1 MQGANH
7 EFISS
12 IAGHV
17 DSDSIPV
24 LQAKEAVVKA
34 VNELYRVCLIVDKDQ
49 LQLDFDHCVTAA
61 PDSVTSEKFHA
72 LEETCTSKVGNRA
85 EVTSEHLAEE
95 QKEEFEEINKV
106 ASNSVMG
113 SGGFIGLSH
122 GSHSLVSQL
131 FHEMH
136 GTDLNGGG
144 KEHARNDCFG
154 RQQRCGLFS

>member
-1 MQGANH
+1 LQVANN

-34 VNELYRVCLIVDKDQ
+34 VNELYRVRLIVDKDQ
-49 LQLDFDHCVTAA
+49 LQLDFDHCVTVA

-72 LEETCTSKVGNRA
+72 LEETCMSKVGNRA

-106 ASNSVMG
+106 ATNSVMG
-113 SGGFIGLSH
+113 SGGFTGLSH
-122 GSHSLVSQL
+122 GSHSFSQL

-144 KEHARNDCFG
+144 KEHARNDCFD